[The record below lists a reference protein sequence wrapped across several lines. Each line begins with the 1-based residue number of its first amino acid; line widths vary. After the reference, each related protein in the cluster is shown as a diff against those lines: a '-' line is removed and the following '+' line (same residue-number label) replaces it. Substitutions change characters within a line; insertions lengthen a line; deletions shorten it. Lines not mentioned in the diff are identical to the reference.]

1 MKMSYGFQR
10 LVLLN
15 SAGYQRAE
23 LPLDA
28 SVSLVAPNNTGKTS
42 LINALQ
48 FLLIV
53 DKRRMDFG
61 ANDADK
67 SRRFYFPHNSA
78 YILLEVFLPDA
89 GTVVLGC
96 VGKGV
101 SHDYEYFAYQ
111 GALNVEDYRLSD
123 GSLVTQQQ
131 LKTQLLQH
139 EKLVFSY
146 SSSEFT
152 DVLYGKRKKRAANE
166 PDFCVFKLEHSSQV
180 EAFQRVLTRTL
191 RLDKLRSNEVKD
203 YLLSIFRRDLP
214 DANIDFKKEWDSA
227 FAEVNIERA
236 HYQAALKQQEEIKL
250 LAQKQQ
256 ERLVLRGKLTY
267 FRPIINQQL
276 DEWED
281 YFNRQKDLLQHQ
293 LQQANDELKQLLT
306 LNGELTKQQLLTQ
319 QDIDKLQQT
328 INRQAILAHKFAL
341 VPIREMLESNYRF
354 ALAQL
359 DEQTTLVQQ
368 ATSRPLATLQRD
380 QAQCQR
386 ELAQV
391 ERELS
396 SLADNL
402 YQQFQ
407 QQLPCEQL
415 TVLNRI
421 FNPQVMVLNR
431 QNYQLD
437 SQLLMQWLNTA
448 WQSDTQSVQ
457 WSGLTLHL
465 NSLEPQYTQR
475 SADELTQRIQ
485 ELKLA
490 FKDYQ
495 QQIAAAQAIEQAQ
508 RKKEALANEVR
519 HIERELVEFDELTTL
534 QRDTEQRNQQQ
545 GQLMQ
550 ELADIH
556 YQLQHFTERNQKLQA
571 AQNQLQQQLTQL
583 HDKHADI
590 SRQRNQRKDDAP
602 LFLCLADLPHLP
614 WLASIAPSLE
624 NLSEHLTQY
633 QNDCQW
639 LLRLE
644 EQIKIRLAELH
655 ANGLTKFQHTEHVE
669 REIEKIIEFAAHL
682 PQEAQALERKARDA
696 VINVTVCLRQLRDG
710 LLTFK
715 SKMKEFNSLIS
726 RRQISDL
733 SKFKIEPQ
741 EETALV
747 EAINLLIATA
757 EKVNTGDTFE
767 LFNHA
772 SVLDDAALNRAKNLL
787 VGEGKAR
794 EYLCI
799 EHLFRLTF
807 IVAKIDGQPENFED
821 IDSAASNGTVLMAK
835 LVTGLALLHLMQD
848 KRYEVR
854 AVCYLDE
861 ASALDVRNQKILIDT
876 AEEFGFALVFAS
888 PTPLVTARYCVPIS
902 RHQGMNQ
909 ISRKS
914 WQILRLKETVA
925 V

>member
-1 MKMSYGFQR
+1 M
-10 LVLLN
+10 
-15 SAGYQRAE
+15 
-23 LPLDA
+23 
-28 SVSLVAPNNTGKTS
+28 
-42 LINALQ
+42 
-48 FLLIV
+48 
-53 DKRRMDFG
+53 
-61 ANDADK
+61 
-67 SRRFYFPHNSA
+67 
-78 YILLEVFLPDA
+78 
-89 GTVVLGC
+89 
-96 VGKGV
+96 
-101 SHDYEYFAYQ
+101 
-111 GALNVEDYRLSD
+111 
-123 GSLVTQQQ
+123 
-131 LKTQLLQH
+131 
-139 EKLVFSY
+139 
-146 SSSEFT
+146 
-152 DVLYGKRKKRAANE
+152 
-166 PDFCVFKLEHSSQV
+166 
-180 EAFQRVLTRTL
+180 
-191 RLDKLRSNEVKD
+191 
-203 YLLSIFRRDLP
+203 
-214 DANIDFKKEWDSA
+214 
-227 FAEVNIERA
+227 
-236 HYQAALKQQEEIKL
+236 
-250 LAQKQQ
+250 
-256 ERLVLRGKLTY
+256 
-267 FRPIINQQL
+267 
-276 DEWED
+276 
-281 YFNRQKDLLQHQ
+281 
-293 LQQANDELKQLLT
+293 
-306 LNGELTKQQLLTQ
+306 
-319 QDIDKLQQT
+319 
-328 INRQAILAHKFAL
+328 
-341 VPIREMLESNYRF
+341 
-354 ALAQL
+354 

-368 ATSRPLATLQRD
+368 ATSRPLATIQRD

-402 YQQFQ
+402 YQQLQ
-407 QQLPCEQL
+407 QQLPTEQL
-415 TVLNRI
+415 AILNRI
-421 FNPQVMVLNR
+421 FNSQVMSLNH
-431 QNYQLD
+431 QHYQLD
-437 SQLLMQWLNTA
+437 SQLLVQWLNA
-448 WQSDTQSVQ
+448 VWQSNTQSVQ

-465 NSLEPQYTQR
+465 GSLESQYTQR
-475 SADELTQRIQ
+475 SADELTQRIH
-485 ELKLA
+485 ELKHALI
-490 FKDYQ
+490 DYQ
-495 QQIAAAQAIEQAQ
+495 QQIAAAQAIEQAK
-508 RKKEALANEVR
+508 RKKETLASEVR

-534 QRDTEQRNQQQ
+534 QRNTEQRNQQQ
-545 GQLMQ
+545 GQLRQ

-556 YQLQHFTERNQKLQA
+556 YQIQHFAERNQQLQT

-583 HDKHADI
+583 HDKHTDI

-602 LFLCLADLPHLP
+602 LFLCLVDLPHLP
-614 WLASIAPSLE
+614 WLANVAPSLE

-644 EQIKIRLAELH
+644 EQIKTRLAELH
-655 ANGLTKFQHTEHVE
+655 VNGLTKFQHIEQIE

-741 EETALV
+741 EEAALV

-772 SVLDDAALNRAKNLL
+772 SLLDDEALNRAKNLL

-794 EYLCI
+794 EYLRI

-807 IVAKIDGQPENFED
+807 ILAKIDGQPESFED

-848 KRYEVR
+848 KRHEVR

-876 AEEFGFALVFAS
+876 AEEFGFSLIFAS

-902 RHQGMNQ
+902 
-909 ISRKS
+909 
-914 WQILRLKETVA
+914 VA
-925 V
+925 ACI